1 MTSKPVVLSIG
12 EILWD
17 VLPTGKRAGGAPVNF
32 SYHAA
37 KNGAEGYAISAVGRD
52 DLGRELEEA
61 VHKAGVDAVLQ
72 HNDHPTSTVEVQLT
86 EGIPQYVFKP
96 DVAWD
101 HLEYTDD
108 LAGLASKADA
118 VCYGTLSMRSS
129 QSRETCLQV
138 LRHTKSHAMRFFDI
152 NLRGTFYSKDL
163 IQELLDMATVF
174 KLNDEELV
182 TLRDMFRV
190 PGATDDELCS
200 WFMDQWHL
208 DTIVLTAGSDYS
220 TIYLADGQSSHLPTP
235 EITVAD
241 TVGAGDAFSGTF
253 AINRLLGASLT
264 QAHRAAVNTAAFV
277 CTQQGAWPEYPEH
290 IPDYLGQ
297 QGQ

>member
-1 MTSKPVVLSIG
+1 MTSKPMVLSIG

-61 VHKAGVDAVLQ
+61 VHQAGVDAVLQ

-118 VCYGTLSMRSS
+118 VCYGTLSMRNSK
-129 QSRETCLQV
+129 SRETCLQV

-190 PGATDDELCS
+190 PGATDDELCR

-208 DTIVLTAGSDYS
+208 DTIVLTAGNDYS

>member
-1 MTSKPVVLSIG
+1 MTSKPMVLSIG

-61 VHKAGVDAVLQ
+61 VHQAGVDAVLQ

-101 HLEYTDD
+101 HLEYTDN
-108 LAGLASKADA
+108 LAGLASEADA
-118 VCYGTLSMRSS
+118 VCYGTLSMRNS

-182 TLRDMFRV
+182 TLRDMFHV
-190 PGATDDELCS
+190 PGATDDELCR

>member
-61 VHKAGVDAVLQ
+61 VQKAGVDAVLQ

-118 VCYGTLSMRSS
+118 VCYGTLSMRNSK
-129 QSRETCLQV
+129 SRETCLQV

-182 TLRDMFRV
+182 TLRDMFHV
-190 PGATDDELCS
+190 PGATDDELCR

>member
-1 MTSKPVVLSIG
+1 MTSKPMVLSIG

-61 VHKAGVDAVLQ
+61 VHQAGVDAVLQ

-118 VCYGTLSMRSS
+118 VCYGTLSMRNSK
-129 QSRETCLQV
+129 SRETCLQV

-182 TLRDMFRV
+182 TLRDMFHV

>member
-101 HLEYTDD
+101 HLEYTDG
-108 LAGLASKADA
+108 LAGLASRADA
-118 VCYGTLSMRSS
+118 VCYGTLGMRSS

-182 TLRDMFRV
+182 TLRDMFHV
-190 PGATDDELCS
+190 PGATDDELCR
-200 WFMDQWHL
+200 WFMEQWHL

-290 IPDYLGQ
+290 IPDYLGR
-297 QGQ
+297 QGK

>member
-61 VHKAGVDAVLQ
+61 VQKAGVDAVLQ

-190 PGATDDELCS
+190 PGATDDELCR

-264 QAHRAAVNTAAFV
+264 QSHRAAVNTAAFV

>member
-1 MTSKPVVLSIG
+1 MTSKPMVLSIG

-61 VHKAGVDAVLQ
+61 VHQAGVDAVLQ

-101 HLEYTDD
+101 HLEYTDN

-118 VCYGTLSMRSS
+118 VCYGTLSMRNSK
-129 QSRETCLQV
+129 SRETCLQV

-182 TLRDMFRV
+182 TLRDMFHV
-190 PGATDDELCS
+190 PGATDDELCR

>member
-61 VHKAGVDAVLQ
+61 VHQAGVDAVLQ

-182 TLRDMFRV
+182 TLRDMFHV
-190 PGATDDELCS
+190 PGATDDELCR

-264 QAHRAAVNTAAFV
+264 QSHRAAVNTAAFV
-277 CTQQGAWPEYPEH
+277 CTQPGAWPEYPEH

>member
-1 MTSKPVVLSIG
+1 MTSKPMVLSIG

-52 DLGRELEEA
+52 DLGRKLEEA
-61 VHKAGVDAVLQ
+61 VHQAGVDAVLQ

-118 VCYGTLSMRSS
+118 VCYGTLSMRNSK
-129 QSRETCLQV
+129 SRETCLQV

-182 TLRDMFRV
+182 TLRDMFHV
-190 PGATDDELCS
+190 PGATDDELCR

>member
-1 MTSKPVVLSIG
+1 MTSKPMVLSIG

-61 VHKAGVDAVLQ
+61 VHQAGVDAVLQ

-101 HLEYTDD
+101 HLEYTDN

-118 VCYGTLSMRSS
+118 VCYGTLSMRNSK
-129 QSRETCLQV
+129 SRETCLQV

-182 TLRDMFRV
+182 TLRDMFHV

>member
-1 MTSKPVVLSIG
+1 MTSKPMVLSIG

-52 DLGRELEEA
+52 DLGRKLEEA
-61 VHKAGVDAVLQ
+61 VHQAGVDAVLQ

-118 VCYGTLSMRSS
+118 VCYGTLSMRNSK
-129 QSRETCLQV
+129 SRETCLQV

-190 PGATDDELCS
+190 PGATDDELCR

-208 DTIVLTAGSDYS
+208 DTIVLTAGNDYS

-264 QAHRAAVNTAAFV
+264 QSHRAAVNTAAFV
-277 CTQQGAWPEYPEH
+277 CTQPGAWPEYPEH

>member
-61 VHKAGVDAVLQ
+61 VRKAGVDAVVQ

-118 VCYGTLSMRSS
+118 VCYGTLSMRNSK
-129 QSRETCLQV
+129 SRETCLQV

-182 TLRDMFRV
+182 TLRDMFHV
-190 PGATDDELCS
+190 PGATDDELCR

>member
-52 DLGRELEEA
+52 DLGRELEKA
-61 VHKAGVDAVLQ
+61 VQEAGVDAVLQ
-72 HNDHPTSTVEVQLT
+72 HNDHPTSTVEVQLN

-163 IQELLDMATVF
+163 IQGLLDMATVF

-182 TLRDMFRV
+182 TLRDMFHV
-190 PGATDDELCS
+190 PGATDDELCR

>member
-101 HLEYTDD
+101 HLEYTDG
-108 LAGLASKADA
+108 LAGLASRADA
-118 VCYGTLSMRSS
+118 VCYGTLGMRSS

-182 TLRDMFRV
+182 TLRDMFHV
-190 PGATDDELCS
+190 PGATDDELCR
-200 WFMDQWHL
+200 WFMEQWHL

-297 QGQ
+297 QGK

>member
-72 HNDHPTSTVEVQLT
+72 HNDHPTSTVEVQLA

-101 HLEYTDD
+101 HLEYTDG
-108 LAGLASKADA
+108 LAGLASRADA
-118 VCYGTLSMRSS
+118 VCYGTLGMRSS

-182 TLRDMFRV
+182 TLRDMFHV
-190 PGATDDELCS
+190 PGATDDELCR
-200 WFMDQWHL
+200 WFMEQWHL

-297 QGQ
+297 QGK

>member
-1 MTSKPVVLSIG
+1 MTSKPMVLSIG

-61 VHKAGVDAVLQ
+61 VHQAGVDAVLQ

-118 VCYGTLSMRSS
+118 VCYGTLSMRNSK
-129 QSRETCLQV
+129 SRETCLQV

-182 TLRDMFRV
+182 TLRDMFHV
-190 PGATDDELCS
+190 PGATDDELCR

-297 QGQ
+297 QGN

>member
-61 VHKAGVDAVLQ
+61 VRKAGVDAVLQ

-118 VCYGTLSMRSS
+118 VCYGTLGMRSS

-190 PGATDDELCS
+190 PGATDDELCR

>member
-1 MTSKPVVLSIG
+1 MTSKPMVLSIG

-61 VHKAGVDAVLQ
+61 VHQAGVDAVLQ

-101 HLEYTDD
+101 HLEYTDN

-118 VCYGTLSMRSS
+118 VCYGTLSMRNS

-182 TLRDMFRV
+182 TLRDMFHV
-190 PGATDDELCS
+190 PGATDDELCD

-297 QGQ
+297 QGN

>member
-1 MTSKPVVLSIG
+1 MTSKPMVLSIG

-61 VHKAGVDAVLQ
+61 VHQAGVDAVLQ

-182 TLRDMFRV
+182 TLRDMFHV
-190 PGATDDELCS
+190 PGATDDELCR

>member
-1 MTSKPVVLSIG
+1 MTSKPMVLSIG

-61 VHKAGVDAVLQ
+61 VHQAGVDAVLQ

-118 VCYGTLSMRSS
+118 VCYGTLSMRNSK
-129 QSRETCLQV
+129 SRETCLQV

-190 PGATDDELCS
+190 PGATDDELCR

-297 QGQ
+297 QGN

>member
-61 VHKAGVDAVLQ
+61 VHQAGVDAVLQ

-190 PGATDDELCS
+190 PGATDDELCR

>member
-1 MTSKPVVLSIG
+1 MTSKPMVLSIG

-61 VHKAGVDAVLQ
+61 VHQAGVDAVLQ

-118 VCYGTLSMRSS
+118 VCYGTLSMRNSK
-129 QSRETCLQV
+129 SRETCLQV

-182 TLRDMFRV
+182 TLRDMFHV
-190 PGATDDELCS
+190 PGATDDELCR

>member
-101 HLEYTDD
+101 HLEYTDG
-108 LAGLASKADA
+108 LAGLASRADA
-118 VCYGTLSMRSS
+118 VCYGTLGMRSS

-182 TLRDMFRV
+182 TLRDMFHV
-190 PGATDDELCS
+190 PGATDDELCR

-297 QGQ
+297 QGK

>member
-1 MTSKPVVLSIG
+1 MTSKPMVLSIG

-61 VHKAGVDAVLQ
+61 VHQAGVDAVLQ

-101 HLEYTDD
+101 HLEYTDN

-190 PGATDDELCS
+190 PGTTDDELCR

>member
-61 VHKAGVDAVLQ
+61 VQKAGVDAVLQ

-118 VCYGTLSMRSS
+118 VCYGTLSMRNSK
-129 QSRETCLQV
+129 SRETCLQV

-182 TLRDMFRV
+182 TLRDMFHV
-190 PGATDDELCS
+190 PGATDDELCR

-264 QAHRAAVNTAAFV
+264 QSHRAAVNTAAFV
-277 CTQQGAWPEYPEH
+277 CTQPGAWPEYPEH

>member
-61 VHKAGVDAVLQ
+61 VRKAGVDAVLQ

-118 VCYGTLSMRSS
+118 VCYGTLSMRNSK
-129 QSRETCLQV
+129 SRETCLQV
-138 LRHTKSHAMRFFDI
+138 LRHTKSRAMRFFDI

-174 KLNDEELV
+174 KLNDEELA
-182 TLRDMFRV
+182 TLRDMFHV
-190 PGATDDELCS
+190 PGATDDELCRG
-200 WFMDQWHL
+200 FMDQWHL

>member
-61 VHKAGVDAVLQ
+61 VRKAGVDAVLQ

-118 VCYGTLSMRSS
+118 VCYGTLSMRNSK
-129 QSRETCLQV
+129 SRETCLQV

-174 KLNDEELV
+174 KLNDEELA
-182 TLRDMFRV
+182 TLRDMFHV
-190 PGATDDELCS
+190 PGATDDELCR

>member
-1 MTSKPVVLSIG
+1 MTSKPMVLSIG

-61 VHKAGVDAVLQ
+61 VHQAGVDAVLQ

-182 TLRDMFRV
+182 ILRDMFHV
-190 PGATDDELCS
+190 PGATDDELCR

>member
-61 VHKAGVDAVLQ
+61 VQKAGVDAVLQ

-182 TLRDMFRV
+182 TLRDMFHV
-190 PGATDDELCS
+190 PGATDDELCR

-264 QAHRAAVNTAAFV
+264 QSHRAAVNTAAFV
-277 CTQQGAWPEYPEH
+277 CTQPGAWPEYPEH

>member
-1 MTSKPVVLSIG
+1 MTSKPMVLSIG

-61 VHKAGVDAVLQ
+61 VHQAGVDAVLQ

-118 VCYGTLSMRSS
+118 VCYGTLSMRNSK
-129 QSRETCLQV
+129 SRETCLQV

-190 PGATDDELCS
+190 PGATDDELCR
-200 WFMDQWHL
+200 WFMEQWHL
-208 DTIVLTAGSDYS
+208 DTIVLTAGNDYS

-264 QAHRAAVNTAAFV
+264 QSHRAAVNTAAFV
-277 CTQQGAWPEYPEH
+277 CTQPGAWPEYPEH

>member
-1 MTSKPVVLSIG
+1 MTSKPMVLSIG

-61 VHKAGVDAVLQ
+61 VHQAGVDAVLQ

-101 HLEYTDD
+101 HLEYTDN

-118 VCYGTLSMRSS
+118 VCYGTLSMRNSK
-129 QSRETCLQV
+129 SRETCLQV

-182 TLRDMFRV
+182 TLRDMFHV

-290 IPDYLGQ
+290 IPDYLSQ
-297 QGQ
+297 QGK

>member
-1 MTSKPVVLSIG
+1 MTSKPMVLSIG

-61 VHKAGVDAVLQ
+61 VHQAGVDAVLQ

-118 VCYGTLSMRSS
+118 VCYGTLGMRSS
-129 QSRETCLQV
+129 GSRETCLQV
-138 LRHTKSHAMRFFDI
+138 LRHTKSQAMRFFDI

-182 TLRDMFRV
+182 TLRDMFHV
-190 PGATDDELCS
+190 PGATDDELCR

>member
-52 DLGRELEEA
+52 DLGRELEKA
-61 VHKAGVDAVLQ
+61 VQEAGVDAVLQ

-190 PGATDDELCS
+190 PGATDDELCH

-208 DTIVLTAGSDYS
+208 DTIVLTAGNDYS

-264 QAHRAAVNTAAFV
+264 QSHRAAVNTAAFV
-277 CTQQGAWPEYPEH
+277 CTQPGAWPEYPEH

>member
-61 VHKAGVDAVLQ
+61 VQKAGVDAVLQ

-182 TLRDMFRV
+182 TLRR
-190 PGATDDELCS
+190 

-208 DTIVLTAGSDYS
+208 DTIVLTAGNDYS

-264 QAHRAAVNTAAFV
+264 QSHRAAVNTAAFV
-277 CTQQGAWPEYPEH
+277 CTQPGAWPEYPEH

>member
-61 VHKAGVDAVLQ
+61 VQKAGVDAVLQ
-72 HNDHPTSTVEVQLT
+72 HNDHPTSTVEVQLN

-190 PGATDDELCS
+190 PGATDDELCR

>member
-52 DLGRELEEA
+52 DLGRELEED

-101 HLEYTDD
+101 HLEYTDG
-108 LAGLASKADA
+108 LAGLASRADA
-118 VCYGTLSMRSS
+118 VCYGTLGMRSS

-182 TLRDMFRV
+182 TLRDMFHV
-190 PGATDDELCS
+190 PGATDDELCR
-200 WFMDQWHL
+200 WFMEQWHL

-297 QGQ
+297 QGK

>member
-1 MTSKPVVLSIG
+1 MTSKPMVLSIG

-61 VHKAGVDAVLQ
+61 VHQAGVDAVLQ

-118 VCYGTLSMRSS
+118 VCYGTLSMRNSK
-129 QSRETCLQV
+129 SRETCLQV

-190 PGATDDELCS
+190 PGATDDELCR

-253 AINRLLGASLT
+253 AIYRLLGASLT

>member
-61 VHKAGVDAVLQ
+61 VQKAGVDAVLQ

-163 IQELLDMATVF
+163 IQELL
-174 KLNDEELV
+174 
-182 TLRDMFRV
+182 
-190 PGATDDELCS
+190 
-200 WFMDQWHL
+200 
-208 DTIVLTAGSDYS
+208 
-220 TIYLADGQSSHLPTP
+220 
-235 EITVAD
+235 
-241 TVGAGDAFSGTF
+241 
-253 AINRLLGASLT
+253 
-264 QAHRAAVNTAAFV
+264 
-277 CTQQGAWPEYPEH
+277 
-290 IPDYLGQ
+290 
-297 QGQ
+297 

>member
-61 VHKAGVDAVLQ
+61 VRKAGVDAVLQ

-118 VCYGTLSMRSS
+118 VCYGTLSMRNSK
-129 QSRETCLQV
+129 SRETCLQV

-182 TLRDMFRV
+182 TLRDMFHV
-190 PGATDDELCS
+190 PGATDDELCR

-277 CTQQGAWPEYPEH
+277 CTQQGAWPEYPED